1 MTMSMRNPLNSSTGP
16 QVLRFFDVCFK
27 RGVADAMTLG
37 DDSAA
42 NEFVIERKEDWKFG
56 VLGEPDDFD
65 WKMFRF
71 RLYQWARES
80 HLSGLAENYLFNLR
94 AINPYWVLLIYC
106 MRFYLMGVS
115 EWLEYPNPQGMAIF
129 KNTPRAHW
137 APQKK
142 GLMNFKKADYFAY
155 MQEFAIDYRRS
166 SLENR
171 LVSTKALEAYC
182 MALYSVNRCIK

>member
-1 MTMSMRNPLNSSTGP
+1 MKSPLNSSTGP
-16 QVLRFFDVCFK
+16 QILRFFDVCFK
-27 RGVADAMTLG
+27 RGVNDAMVLD

-42 NEFVIERKEDWKFG
+42 REFWIERKEDWRFG

-65 WKMFRF
+65 WRMFRF

-80 HLSGLAENYLFNLR
+80 HLTGLAENYLFKLR

-106 MRFYLMGVS
+106 MRFYLMGIG

-129 KNTPRAHW
+129 KNSPRVHW

-155 MQEFAIDYRRS
+155 MQEYAIDYRRTS
-166 SLENR
+166 PENR
-171 LVSTKALEAYC
+171 AVTTQALDEYC
-182 MALYSVNRCIK
+182 MALYSVNKCIK